1 MLGGVT
7 VTVKDSAGVSR
18 PAGLYYVSHG
28 QIDYLM
34 PAGTAP
40 GVATVTVGKT
50 ASAALISSVAP
61 GLFTANGNGKGVAAA
76 IAVRVSSNGAKVPVQ
91 VFQCGGAG
99 CVSVP
104 MDLGAPTDTLV
115 VELYGTGIRG
125 RTSPS
130 NVVAQIRG
138 VPAQIAYAASQL
150 QFDGLDQVNVYV
162 PRSLAGAGEV
172 PVVLT
177 VDGITANVVTINIK

>member
-1 MLGGVT
+1 MYPTRTVVYRLAPESIAVAYGQNLASGIALASESPLPTMLGGVT
-7 VTVKDSAGVSR
+7 ITVTDGAGVSR
-18 PAGLYYVSHG
+18 PAGLYYVSPG

-76 IAVRVSSNGAKVPVQ
+76 IAVRVASNGAQVPVP
-91 VFQCGGAG
+91 VYQCGGAG

-104 MDLGAPTDTLV
+104 HGL
-115 VELYGTGIRG
+115 G
-125 RTSPS
+125 RTH
-130 NVVAQIRG
+130 
-138 VPAQIAYAASQL
+138 
-150 QFDGLDQVNVYV
+150 
-162 PRSLAGAGEV
+162 
-172 PVVLT
+172 
-177 VDGITANVVTINIK
+177 